1 MGNATLI
8 IKIQDIQN
16 KPPYFTGQPYNAKIP
31 EETPIGTPVST
42 DYMFKYIFHDLI
54 VLALLQNTRGFRM
67 KSKKTYMLIVYCVFM
82 QSLAFPR
89 F

>member
-31 EETPIGTPVST
+31 EEKPIGTPVST
-42 DYMFKYIFHDLI
+42 DYMFKYIFSRLNSVSTVTKHAWFSDE
-54 VLALLQNTRGFRM
+54 
-67 KSKKTYMLIVYCVFM
+67 K
-82 QSLAFPR
+82 
-89 F
+89 